1 MIHPQLFEQRTLTR
15 TVSQGLVS
23 EDHWVLLAVSGGPD
37 SVALLLM
44 FLAWQQKLPLT
55 LGVCH
60 INYGLRGEESDRDA
74 EFVERFCSRWQVPL
88 FQHRLDLQA
97 TPGWAKG
104 RSLQQVAREIRYEI
118 LTQEGKKWG
127 ADKIALGHT
136 QDDQAETVL
145 MRMLRG
151 SGTLGLSGM
160 ASIRSDQII
169 RPFLHISRQEI
180 LEYLQGKGEGYC
192 EDSSNQKDIYCRN
205 RIRREVIPVL
215 QQFNPQVKAT
225 LSRQADILRAETQ
238 YLDEKATQAF
248 ESIVHSR
255 SSHQFSLSRE
265 KFLKLPLALQRR
277 VMVKVFQRL
286 TDRIMPPRFDTIE
299 EVIGLVHGRHSG
311 WSTHR
316 ENLWISRDYDVINFS
331 QDCVNAMW
339 QSSRFPDQ
347 MKFPL
352 STPVIWPRTG
362 QTLQGH
368 LVAYHGQIP
377 SRNAMQAWFDAA
389 LFSPDLMV
397 RTWRSGDL
405 FYPFGLQGKRKK
417 VQDFFTDIKL
427 SRGQRSQVPLLVA
440 PEGILWIGGYRADER
455 FRVTSSTRNILA
467 ATISL
472 KEKEE

>member
-1 MIHPQLFEQRTLTR
+1 MIHPQLFEQRILTR

-23 EDHWVLLAVSGGPD
+23 ENHSVLLAVSGGPD

-74 EFVERFCSRWQVPL
+74 DFVEKFCSRWQVPL
-88 FQHRLDLQA
+88 FQHRLDLHR
-97 TPGWAKG
+97 TPGWARG

-151 SGTLGLSGM
+151 AGTLGLSGM
-160 ASIRSDQII
+160 ASIRSGQII

-205 RIRREVIPVL
+205 RIRREVIPLL
-215 QQFNPQVKAT
+215 QQFNPQVKVT

-238 YLDEKATQAF
+238 YLDDQTSQAF
-248 ESIVHSR
+248 ESMVHSR
-255 SSHQFSLSRE
+255 SSHRFSLSRE
-265 KFLKLPLALQRR
+265 KFLGLPLALQRR
-277 VMVKVFQRL
+277 VVVKVFQRL
-286 TDRIMPPRFDTIE
+286 TERTMQPRFDTIE
-299 EVIGLVHGRHSG
+299 EVIGLVCGRHSG

-316 ENLWISRDYDVINFS
+316 DHLWISRDYDVINFS
-331 QDCVNAMW
+331 RVGVGIQE

-347 MKFPL
+347 IKFSL
-352 STPVIWPRTG
+352 STQVVWPRTG
-362 QTLQGH
+362 QTLHGH
-368 LVAYHGQIP
+368 LESYYGQVSSKSP
-377 SRNAMQAWFDAA
+377 LQAWFDAA
-389 LFSPDLMV
+389 LFSPDLIV

-455 FRVTSSTRNILA
+455 FRVTSSTRDVLA

-472 KEKEE
+472 EEREE